1 MVWNMYLCPFVQNWN
16 YLALRQLWSK
26 ILKSLLFAAFC
37 LRPRKRSLVD
47 ETSLRSK
54 LADYQCQQRS
64 TISSAGKMVSNQRS
78 HYFETRLPRFG
89 NTQPMEQTHRE
100 QRRDYASQNWRLLF
114 TFARENGEQGGSAQ
128 SRVRSSDRWTK
139 IAGLASCTF
148 KRRASSHVVPRYI
161 SVSFGE
167 EQPLLQREVPLLQ
180 FWESLSGQNMFS
192 GAVICI
198 LGAKKI
204 AVGAA
209 AEVGRTSWQLG
220 VL

>member
-1 MVWNMYLCPFVQNWN
+1 
-16 YLALRQLWSK
+16 
-26 ILKSLLFAAFC
+26 
-37 LRPRKRSLVD
+37 
-47 ETSLRSK
+47 
-54 LADYQCQQRS
+54 
-64 TISSAGKMVSNQRS
+64 MVSNQRS
-78 HYFETRLPRFG
+78 HYFETLLPRFG

-114 TFARENGEQGGSAQ
+114 ITFARENGEQGAPKAGFEVVTGGQKLQALLPAR
-128 SRVRSSDRWTK
+128 SREEP
-139 IAGLASCTF
+139 LATL
-148 KRRASSHVVPRYI
+148 PRYI

-204 AVGAA
+204 VVGAE
-209 AEVGRTSWQLG
+209 AEVGRTS
-220 VL
+220 

>member
-1 MVWNMYLCPFVQNWN
+1 MKPFVCGQGNAGWSTRLLCDQNWPITN
-16 YLALRQLWSK
+16 ASKGPPLAALAKWSQTSALIILRHCCS
-26 ILKSLLFAAFC
+26 SLATTQTQRAQKGLCFTKLAAAFY
-37 LRPRKRSLVD
+37 V
-47 ETSLRSK
+47 
-54 LADYQCQQRS
+54 CQ
-64 TISSAGKMVSNQRS
+64 
-78 HYFETRLPRFG
+78 
-89 NTQPMEQTHRE
+89 RE
-100 QRRDYASQNWRLLF
+100 WR
-114 TFARENGEQGGSAQ
+114 TGSAQ

-198 LGAKKI
+198 LGAKKDCS
-204 AVGAA
+204 GGC
-209 AEVGRTSWQLG
+209 GRSGQDKLTAGRFVISL
-220 VL
+220 

>member
-1 MVWNMYLCPFVQNWN
+1 M
-16 YLALRQLWSK
+16 
-26 ILKSLLFAAFC
+26 KSLLFEAFC
-37 LRPRKRSLVD
+37 LRPRKRRLVD

-78 HYFETRLPRFG
+78 HYFETFWQHTTNG
-89 NTQPMEQTHRE
+89 ANTQRAEKGLWFTKLAAAFYVCQRE
-100 QRRDYASQNWRLLF
+100 WR
-114 TFARENGEQGGSAQ
+114 TGSAQ
-128 SRVRSSDRWTK
+128 SRARSSDRWTK

-148 KRRASSHVVPRYI
+148 KRRASSHIASRYI

-167 EQPLLQREVPLLQ
+167 QQPLLQREVPLLQ

-204 AVGAA
+204 VVGAA
-209 AEVGRTSWQLG
+209 AEVGRTS
-220 VL
+220 

>member
-1 MVWNMYLCPFVQNWN
+1 
-16 YLALRQLWSK
+16 
-26 ILKSLLFAAFC
+26 
-37 LRPRKRSLVD
+37 
-47 ETSLRSK
+47 
-54 LADYQCQQRS
+54 
-64 TISSAGKMVSNQRS
+64 
-78 HYFETRLPRFG
+78 
-89 NTQPMEQTHRE
+89 MEQTHRE

-114 TFARENGEQGGSAQ
+114 TFARENGVQAGSAQ

-209 AEVGRTSWQLG
+209 AEVGRTS
-220 VL
+220 